1 MKIIGTRT
9 IKTGIGVTAAIMLA
23 AFLGLKY
30 AVAAGIITMLSIQS
44 TKRESIQI
52 ALQRMAACL
61 MGLALAALFFNLL
74 GFSPIV
80 FGAFLLAF
88 IPLTVKFN
96 LEQGIVVSSVIVT
109 HLLVEKNTSV
119 PLILNELGLMAI
131 GVSIAL
137 ILNLYMPSVENRI
150 KDDQRLIEEGM
161 KNILLKMAAALK
173 ENDSSF
179 SEEQLFGDV
188 EERLKTAKSNAYRN
202 LNNYLISDMSYYVE
216 YTEMRRQQFKTLK
229 RMKES
234 FRRFFITYDQTLMV
248 ADFTEKISGDFYE
261 QNTCEDLLKELEDLR
276 GEFRKMELPA
286 TREEFENRAM
296 LFQFLNDLEQFLTIK
311 YEFMK
316 SIAGKN
322 LKLRG

>member
-9 IKTGIGVTAAIMLA
+9 IKTGLGVTAAIMLA
-23 AFLGLKY
+23 AGLGLKY
-30 AVAAGIITMLSIQS
+30 SAAAGIIAMLSIQS

-61 MGLALAALFFNLL
+61 MALALASLFFNLL
-74 GFSPIV
+74 GFSPVV
-80 FGAFLLAF
+80 FGVFLLTF

-96 LEQGIVVSSVIVT
+96 LEQGIVVSSVIAT
-109 HLLVEKNTSV
+109 HLLAERSTSV

-137 ILNLYMPSVENRI
+137 ILNLYMPSIENRI
-150 KDDQRLIEEGM
+150 KEDQKQIEEGM
-161 KNILLKMAAALK
+161 KGILMKMAAALR

-179 SEEQLFGDV
+179 CEEKLFGDV
-188 EERLKTAKSNAYRN
+188 EEWLRAAKTNAYRN

-234 FRRFFITYDQTLMV
+234 FRRFFIAYDQTLMV
-248 ADFTEKISGDFYE
+248 ADFTEKVSGDFCE
-261 QNTCEDLLKELEDLR
+261 QNTCEDLLMELEALR
-276 GEFRKMELPA
+276 GEFREMDLPA

-311 YEFMK
+311 REFMK
-316 SIAGKN
+316 SIEGKN
-322 LKLRG
+322 LKLKG

>member
-1 MKIIGTRT
+1 MQIIGTRT
-9 IKTGIGVTAAIMLA
+9 IKTGLGVTAAIMLA
-23 AFLGLKY
+23 SWLGLKY
-30 AVAAGIITMLSIQS
+30 AVAAGIIAMLSIQS

-61 MGLALAALFFNLL
+61 MALALAGIFFNLL
-74 GFSPIV
+74 GFLPAV

-88 IPLTVKFN
+88 IPLAVKFN

-109 HLLVEKNTSV
+109 HLLVEKNTSF

-137 ILNLYMPSVENRI
+137 LLNLYMPSIENRI
-150 KDDQRLIEEGM
+150 KEDQKLIEESM
-161 KNILLKMAAALK
+161 RNILLRMAAALRG
-173 ENDSSF
+173 NDSSF
-179 SEEQLFGDV
+179 SEDQLFGEL
-188 EERLKTAKSNAYRN
+188 EERLRTTKTNAYRN

-229 RMKES
+229 RMKDS
-234 FRRFFITYDQTLMV
+234 FRRFFIAYEQTIMV
-248 ADFTEKISGDFYE
+248 ADFTEKVAGDFYE
-261 QNTCEDLLKELEDLR
+261 QNTCENLLMELEALR
-276 GEFRKMELPA
+276 DEFRKMELPA

-296 LFQFLNDLEQFLTIK
+296 LFQFLNDLELFLMIK

-316 SIAGKN
+316 NIAGKN
-322 LKLRG
+322 LKLKG